1 MNIQKKRKSLL
12 DFKMLLFKK
21 EETLLFKKERNTFPK
36 KKASRKNCSPSF

>member
-21 EETLLFKKERNTFPK
+21 EETLLFKKK
-36 KKASRKNCSPSF
+36 KMLYQKKMGK